1 MKHLLYLIG
10 DELTINEKFKNYIY
24 RTYEEKF
31 KEINEIRI
39 QNKTDKDLPFLL
51 ENLLNQYDFITLFT
65 SPLHYATVA
74 KILATLNDDNLILKD
89 DTLVPDKA
97 EFSKNSFV
105 CNFSNSKINV
115 VKINPSEKL
124 PNLLGHIKLNFAY
137 FCIFGMD
144 DESAILLLQT
154 LTKSYEISIKSTKLL
169 DNLVLIKATCANFGK
184 LDGFLNSVKNLFGQ
198 KVFLDKDPI
207 HFISSKLLEKKLKI
221 SFAESCTGGLCAST
235 LTKISGVSEIF
246 EGSIVSYSNRIKHEW
261 LGISESVLENNGEY
275 SERCVYF
282 MLKGIFKTANP
293 DFALAISGVVG
304 EKDERKIKSGT
315 IYIGAMFKD
324 GTFIQ
329 ETLYLDGDREFMQEQ
344 AVLASFCLLLKLK
357 PEIFEI

>member
-39 QNKTDKDLPFLL
+39 QNKTDKDLP
-51 ENLLNQYDFITLFT
+51 
-65 SPLHYATVA
+65 SLHYATVA

-97 EFSKNSFV
+97 EFNKNSFV

-198 KVFLDKDPI
+198 KVFLGKDPI

-221 SFAESCTGGLCAST
+221 SFAESCTGGLCA
-235 LTKISGVSEIF
+235 
-246 EGSIVSYSNRIKHEW
+246 RW

-304 EKDERKIKSGT
+304 EKDEGKIKSGT
-315 IYIGAMFKD
+315 IYIGAMFRD

-344 AVLASFCLLLKLK
+344 AVLATFCLLLKLK

>member
-10 DELTINEKFKNYIY
+10 DELTMNENFKNYIY

-65 SPLHYATVA
+65 SPAYYATIA
-74 KILATLNDDNLILKD
+74 KILATLDEDKLILKE

-97 EFSKNSFV
+97 EFSKDSFV
-105 CNFSNSKINV
+105 CHFSNSKINV
-115 VKINPSEKL
+115 IKTNPGEKL
-124 PNLLGHIKLNFAY
+124 PPLLGDIKLNFAY

-144 DESAILLLQT
+144 DESAVLLLQT
-154 LTKSYEISIKSTKLL
+154 LTKSYEVNIKSSKLL

-184 LDGFLNSVKNLFGQ
+184 LDGFLKSVKKLFGQ
-198 KVFLDKDPI
+198 KLFWGKNPI
-207 HFISSKLLEKKLKI
+207 EFIASKLLEKKLKI
-221 SFAESCTGGLCAST
+221 SFAESCTGGLCASA
-235 LTKISGVSEIF
+235 LTQISGVSEIF
-246 EGSIVSYSNRIKHEW
+246 EGSIVSYSNRLKHEW
-261 LGISESVLENNGEY
+261 LGISEGVLENGGAY

-282 MLKGIFKTANP
+282 MLKGIFKTAQP
-293 DFALAISGVVG
+293 DFALALSGVAGEQSVG
-304 EKDERKIKSGT
+304 AIQSGS
-315 IYIGAMFKD
+315 IFIGAMFKD

-329 ETLYLDGDREFMQEQ
+329 ELLHLKGDRTLVQEQ
-344 AVLASFCLLLKLK
+344 AVLAAFCLLLKLK
-357 PEIFEI
+357 PEIFEF

>member
-39 QNKTDKDLPFLL
+39 QSKTDKDLPFLL

-124 PNLLGHIKLNFAY
+124 PNLLGHIKLNFTY

-154 LTKSYEISIKSTKLL
+154 LTKSYEINIKLTKLL

-198 KVFLDKDPI
+198 KVFLGKDPI

-261 LGISESVLENNGEY
+261 LGISESILENNGEY

-304 EKDERKIKSGT
+304 EKDEGKIKSGT
-315 IYIGAMFKD
+315 IYIGAMFRD

-344 AVLASFCLLLKLK
+344 AVLATFCLLLKLK